1 MIECHHKVY
10 DYILHKSEM
19 DTLPPLKKE
28 VIAAYIDEVFP
39 PSEYSK
45 SEFSKNKKNALL
57 YFF

>member
-1 MIECHHKVY
+1 
-10 DYILHKSEM
+10 M